1 MQLGCQA
8 FKARCLGRG
17 RAMSGADFIV
27 GLLTI
32 VTGLAICDMIV
43 SLHGLLIN
51 RRHVKWDWLTLVSA
65 AFVLL
70 AIINTWRMT
79 YVGFQDAEKGPAIWV
94 FLLILTQNVGL
105 YLAARTA
112 LPDKVELGEPFDLAS
127 YYDFVDRYLWSA
139 LLASY
144 GAYILLSILGLITS
158 GRLPYQSLFVQV
170 LVGVPLI
177 VALVIWPNRKLHR
190 LLVPLLFVWIWIR
203 ALRGT
208 LLIA

>member
-1 MQLGCQA
+1 
-8 FKARCLGRG
+8 
-17 RAMSGADFIV
+17 MSGADFIV

-51 RRHVKWDWLTLVSA
+51 RRNVKWDWLVLVSA
-65 AFVLL
+65 AYVVL

-79 YVGFQDAEKGPAIWV
+79 YVAFQDAVKGPAIWV

-112 LPDKVELGEPFDLAS
+112 LPDKVDLGEPFDLAT
-127 YYDFVDRYLWSA
+127 YYDFIDRYLWSA
-139 LLASY
+139 ILTSSA
-144 GAYILLSILGLITS
+144 AYIVLSILGLIIRGT
-158 GRLPYQSLFVQV
+158 LLYQNLFIQV
-170 LVGVPLI
+170 LIGLPLLI
-177 VALVIWPNRKLHR
+177 ALVIWPNRKLHR
-190 LLVPLLFVWIWIR
+190 VGVPILFVWLSIR
-203 ALRGT
+203 ALPGT

>member
-1 MQLGCQA
+1 
-8 FKARCLGRG
+8 
-17 RAMSGADFIV
+17 MSGADFIV

-51 RRHVKWDWLTLVSA
+51 RRQVKWDWLALVSA
-65 AFVLL
+65 AFVIL

-79 YVGFQDAEKGPAIWV
+79 YVGFQDAVKGPAIWV
-94 FLLILTQNVGL
+94 FLLVLVQNVGL

-112 LPDKVELGEPFDLAS
+112 LPDKVELGEPFDLAA

-139 LLASY
+139 LLTCYA
-144 GAYILLSILGLITS
+144 AYIVLSILGLIAS
-158 GRLPYQSLFVQV
+158 GRLPYQNLFIQV
-170 LVGVPLI
+170 LIGFPLI
-177 VALVIWPNRKLHR
+177 LALVIWPNRKLHR
-190 LLVPLLFVWIWIR
+190 LVVPLLFVWICIR
-203 ALRGT
+203 ALPGT

>member
-1 MQLGCQA
+1 
-8 FKARCLGRG
+8 
-17 RAMSGADFIV
+17 MSGADFIV

-51 RRHVKWDWLTLVSA
+51 RRHVKWDWLALVSA
-65 AFVLL
+65 AYVVL

-79 YVGFQDAEKGPAIWV
+79 YVAFQDAVKGPAIWV

-112 LPDKVELGEPFDLAS
+112 LPDKVDLGEPFDLVS
-127 YYDFVDRYLWSA
+127 YYDFIDRYLWSA
-139 LLASY
+139 ILIAH
-144 GAYILLSILGLITS
+144 AVYIVASILALIST
-158 GRLPYQSLFVQV
+158 GRIPYQSLFIQV
-170 LVGVPLI
+170 LIGLPVI

-190 LLVPLLFVWIWIR
+190 VGVPLLFVWLCIR
-203 ALRGT
+203 ALPGT

>member
-1 MQLGCQA
+1 
-8 FKARCLGRG
+8 
-17 RAMSGADFIV
+17 MSGADFIV

-51 RRHVKWDWLTLVSA
+51 RRHVKWDWLALVSA
-65 AFVLL
+65 AYVVL

-79 YVGFQDAEKGPAIWV
+79 YAGFQDAQKGPAIWV
-94 FLLILTQNVGL
+94 FLLILMQNVGL

-112 LPDKVELGEPFDLAS
+112 LPDKVELGEPFDLAA

-139 LLASY
+139 ILASQ
-144 GAYILLSILGLITS
+144 GVYIVLSILGFITS
-158 GRLPYQSLFVQV
+158 GRMPYQNLFVQV
-170 LVGVPLI
+170 LVGFPVI
-177 VALVIWPNRKLHR
+177 IALVVWPNRKLHR
-190 LLVPLLFVWIWIR
+190 LVVPLVFLWLCIR
-203 ALRGT
+203 ALPGT

>member
-1 MQLGCQA
+1 
-8 FKARCLGRG
+8 
-17 RAMSGADFIV
+17 MSGTDFIV

-51 RRHVKWDWLTLVSA
+51 RREVKWDWLALVSA
-65 AFVLL
+65 SYVLL

-79 YVGFQDAEKGPAIWV
+79 YVGFQDAVRGPAIWV

-112 LPDKVELGEPFDLAS
+112 LPDKVELGEPFDLGA
-127 YYDFVDRYLWSA
+127 YYDFIDRYLWSA
-139 LLASY
+139 IMTANV
-144 GAYILLSILGLITS
+144 AYLVLSILGLLTR
-158 GRLPYQSLFVQV
+158 GTLPYQNLFIQI
-170 LVGVPLI
+170 LIGLPLI
-177 VALVIWPNRKLHR
+177 LALVVWPNRKLHR
-190 LLVPLLFVWIWIR
+190 LAVPLLFVWQCIR
-203 ALRGT
+203 VLPGT

>member
-1 MQLGCQA
+1 
-8 FKARCLGRG
+8 
-17 RAMSGADFIV
+17 MSGADYIV

-51 RRHVKWDWLTLVSA
+51 RRHVKWDWLALVSA
-65 AFVLL
+65 AFVVL

-79 YVGFQDAEKGPAIWV
+79 YVAFQDAVKGPAIWV

-112 LPDKVELGEPFDLAS
+112 LPDKVELGEPFDLAA
-127 YYDFVDRYLWSA
+127 YYDFIDRYLWSA
-139 LLASY
+139 ILTSTT
-144 GAYILLSILGLITS
+144 AYILLSILGLITR
-158 GRLPYQSLFVQV
+158 GMLLFQNVFIQV
-170 LVGVPLI
+170 LIGLPVLL
-177 VALVIWPNRKLHR
+177 ALVIWPNRKLHR
-190 LLVPLLFVWIWIR
+190 LIVPLFFVWMCIR
-203 ALRGT
+203 VFPGT

>member
-70 AIINTWRMT
+70 ATIPFTYSISHGIGYGFITFVVIKVLSARWRSVHPLM
-79 YVGFQDAEKGPAIWV
+79 YAAAAGFAGYFI
-94 FLLILTQNVGL
+94 FG
-105 YLAARTA
+105 
-112 LPDKVELGEPFDLAS
+112 
-127 YYDFVDRYLWSA
+127 
-139 LLASY
+139 
-144 GAYILLSILGLITS
+144 
-158 GRLPYQSLFVQV
+158 
-170 LVGVPLI
+170 
-177 VALVIWPNRKLHR
+177 
-190 LLVPLLFVWIWIR
+190 
-203 ALRGT
+203 
-208 LLIA
+208 

>member
-1 MQLGCQA
+1 
-8 FKARCLGRG
+8 
-17 RAMSGADFIV
+17 MSGADFIV

-51 RRHVKWDWLTLVSA
+51 RRHVTWDWLALLSA
-65 AFVLL
+65 AFVALM
-70 AIINTWRMT
+70 IINTWRMT
-79 YVGFQDAEKGPAIWV
+79 YVAFQDAVKGPAIWV

-112 LPDKVELGEPFDLAS
+112 LPDKVDLGEPFDLAA

-139 LLASY
+139 ILTANA
-144 GAYILLSILGLITS
+144 AYILLHILGLIMRGS
-158 GRLPYQSLFVQV
+158 VPFQAVFVQV
-170 LVGVPLI
+170 LIGVPVVI
-177 VALVIWPNRKLHR
+177 ALVIWPNRKLHR
-190 LLVPLLFVWIWIR
+190 VAVPILFIWLCIR
-203 ALRGT
+203 ALPGT